1 MKLRYFFV
9 YVASFVLI
17 YWVLSTIL
25 EYLPIA
31 ISSNGVN
38 LLISLL
44 LLVVILVVSKIVTD
58 WALERP
64 LPKRQGTV

>member
-1 MKLRYFFV
+1 LKLRYFFV